1 MLKIIGGGFIALSA
15 FAVYHGFKYAER
27 QHIETL
33 ETFVLLIRYIR
44 DRVDLYSMPID
55 KILSSCKES
64 ILSRLGV
71 ESSVKDMHELLFGCD
86 AAWSEESD
94 RILRDFADSFG
105 KSYREQQIK
114 LCEIT
119 AKALDEQRQR
129 LEKEFSAR
137 RKTIAALCVAIGGM
151 IFIALL

>member
-1 MLKIIGGGFIALSA
+1 MLKIIGGGFIAISA
-15 FAVYHGFKYAER
+15 LAVYHVFKCVER
-27 QHIETL
+27 QRIEAL
-33 ETFVLLIRYIR
+33 DTFISLIRYIR

-55 KILSSCKES
+55 KILLSCKES
-64 ILSRLGV
+64 ILSRVGA
-71 ESSVKDMHELLFGCD
+71 EASVRDIHELLSECD
-86 AAWSEESD
+86 AVWGEESD

-119 AKALDEQRQR
+119 AKALDEQRKR
-129 LEKEFSAR
+129 LEKEFLAR
-137 RKTIAALCVAIGGM
+137 RKTVAALCAAIGGM